1 MKLQISLL
9 IFLLQT
15 VSTTFTEE
23 RYACGLPYF
32 KPILNFHASNRI
44 VGGFETKPHSH
55 PWQVFIKI
63 FQTNKMFSTCGGSI
77 IQQED
82 GFRNSSNLVLT
93 AAHCLH
99 DHGSWTAPAK
109 LEVVAGAHSVKN
121 LERTQQKS
129 RVNAYIP
136 GDYSVYTFVNDI
148 ALLKL
153 EKPFVFNKFVHPICL
168 PKIDESLPIGY
179 KCMVAGWG
187 SLRDKGCHIRNFL
200 VILSFIES
208 GKLSS
213 RLIQIEAPVLPTK
226 RCWQNQNPK
235 KMFCAGYL
243 EGRKD
248 ACQGDSGSPLVCR
261 VGTKFIQYGLV
272 SFGHGCAKKGYPGVY
287 TRVSSFVQWI
297 AKADAKLQKVSAR
310 VSRPALDQ
318 HIQ

>member
-1 MKLQISLL
+1 MKLQILLL
-9 IFLLQT
+9 IFLFQT

-23 RYACGLPYF
+23 RYTCGLPYF
-32 KPILNFHASNRI
+32 KPNLNFHATNRI
-44 VGGFETKPHSH
+44 VGGSEAKPHSH

-63 FQTNKMFSTCGGSI
+63 FQTNKTFSTCGGSI
-77 IQQED
+77 IQRQT
-82 GFRNSSNLVLT
+82 GFKNSSNLVLT

-109 LEVVAGAHSVKN
+109 FEVVAGAHNVKN
-121 LERTQQKS
+121 AERTQQKS
-129 RVNAYIP
+129 RVKAYIP

-153 EKPFVFNKFVHPICL
+153 EKPFVFNKFVHPVCL
-168 PKIDESLPIGY
+168 PKFNESLPIGY

-187 SLRDKGCHIRNFL
+187 SLR
-200 VILSFIES
+200 ES

-261 VGTKFIQYGLV
+261 VGIKFIQYGLV

-297 AKADAKLQKVSAR
+297 AKADVKLQKVFAR
-310 VSRPALDQ
+310 VSKPTLGQ
-318 HIQ
+318 HVK

>member
-1 MKLQISLL
+1 MKLQILLL
-9 IFLLQT
+9 IFLFQ
-15 VSTTFTEE
+15 TTFTEE
-23 RYACGLPYF
+23 RYTCGLPYF
-32 KPILNFHASNRI
+32 KPNLNFHATNRI
-44 VGGFETKPHSH
+44 VGGSEAKPHSH

-63 FQTNKMFSTCGGSI
+63 FQTNKTFSTCGGSI
-77 IQQED
+77 IQRQT
-82 GFRNSSNLVLT
+82 GFKNSSNLVLT

-109 LEVVAGAHSVKN
+109 FEVVAGAHNVKN
-121 LERTQQKS
+121 AERTQQKS
-129 RVNAYIP
+129 RVKAYIP
-136 GDYSVYTFVNDI
+136 
-148 ALLKL
+148 
-153 EKPFVFNKFVHPICL
+153 
-168 PKIDESLPIGY
+168 GY

-187 SLRDKGCHIRNFL
+187 SLR
-200 VILSFIES
+200 ES

-297 AKADAKLQKVSAR
+297 AKADVKLQKVFAR
-310 VSRPALDQ
+310 VSKPTLGQ
-318 HIQ
+318 HVK

>member
-9 IFLLQT
+9 IFLLQ
-15 VSTTFTEE
+15 TTFTEE

-55 PWQVFIKI
+55 P
-63 FQTNKMFSTCGGSI
+63 CI

-187 SLRDKGCHIRNFL
+187 SLR
-200 VILSFIES
+200 ES